1 MVVHFPYMSVD
12 TAYLP
17 KKLKLVREIKDW
29 RMCLKEADD
38 KERIRIFHEHIL
50 TGRPLGEKKFIDK
63 LEQKFGRI
71 LRKIKP
77 GPKKR

>member
-1 MVVHFPYMSVD
+1 
-12 TAYLP
+12 
-17 KKLKLVREIKDW
+17 
-29 RMCLKEADD
+29 MCLKEADD

-50 TGRPLGEKKFIDK
+50 TGRPLGEKKFLDE

-71 LRKIKP
+71 LRKIKS